1 MRGKKGKVDER
12 GEGGEVV
19 VFEIGGRGRELWER
33 RFVRKIRRGGGEGD
47 QK

>member
-1 MRGKKGKVDER
+1 MRGKGKVDER

-19 VFEIGGRGRELWER
+19 VFEIGGRGRGIVGKEISKKNKE
-33 RFVRKIRRGGGEGD
+33 GEEGD